1 MKAAFIKK
9 LYKEHQNTER
19 MPYRTAIC
27 EFTESTLQL
36 LFPQISE
43 HIFQSEAELDVH
55 FSASE
60 NKLLQ
65 IFAGM
70 QEQLN
75 SPAKTLADEF
85 ITRLPHIH
93 DLLKLD
99 AQAICDGDPAADSA
113 NQVIR
118 TYLSFHAIAIHRIA
132 HELHLLNI
140 PLLPRILAEEAHAK
154 TGIEIHPAAKIGK
167 SFCIDHGTG
176 IVIGSTCII
185 GERVKVYQG
194 VTLGALSVDK
204 SMASL
209 KRHPTI
215 ENDVVIYAGAT
226 ILGGNTIIGSN
237 STIGGN
243 VWLTSSVESN
253 TTVYH
258 KPQIVHKNNFD
269 ESATIDFI
277 I

>member
-1 MKAAFIKK
+1 MKKAFINK
-9 LYKEHQNTER
+9 LFKEHQTTER

-27 EFTESTLQL
+27 EFTGATMQL

-43 HIFQSEAELDVH
+43 QTFHSEAELDAH
-55 FSASE
+55 CSTLE
-60 NKLLQ
+60 NNLLK

-70 QEQLN
+70 QEKL
-75 SPAKTLADEF
+75 SRSAKELTSDF
-85 ITRLPHIH
+85 ILRLPHIH
-93 DLLKLD
+93 ELLKKD
-99 AQAICDGDPAADSA
+99 ALAICDGDPAAESA

-118 TYLSFHAIAIHRIA
+118 TYLSFHAIAIYRIA
-132 HELHLLNI
+132 HELYLLNI

-154 TGIEIHPAAKIGK
+154 TGVEIHPAAKIGE

-185 GERVKVYQG
+185 GNHVKVYQG

-204 SMASL
+204 SMASM

-215 ENDVVIYAGAT
+215 ESGVVIYAGAT
-226 ILGGNTIIGSN
+226 ILGGNTVIGTN
-237 STIGGN
+237 SIIGGN

-258 KPQIVHKNNFD
+258 KPQIIHKNHFD
-269 ESATIDFI
+269 GNQALDFTI
-277 I
+277 